1 MDGILMHNYYKNI
14 ETSVDD
20 ELNSFAKRMKEQ
32 TKNLD
37 KKIRK
42 EKEAQRQENQ
52 RKVNQMRQLERL
64 LALKF
69 NKVQDD
75 NKPTY

>member
-1 MDGILMHNYYKNI
+1 MDGIFMHNYYKNI
-14 ETSVDD
+14 ETTVDD

-32 TKNLD
+32 TKYLH
-37 KKIRK
+37 KKTRI
-42 EKEAQRQENQ
+42 EKEVQRQENQ

>member
-1 MDGILMHNYYKNI
+1 MDGIFMHNYYKNI